1 MKPSHHKD
9 GQELNAL
16 LNAPHVQ
23 VKQNET
29 SNLMEVFLCVVFS
42 ITFLFLQM
50 SCADWARMEFYSS
63 ALQISVLRGEASSSQ
78 QVMET
83 SNQV

>member
-16 LNAPHVQ
+16 LNAPHMQ

-29 SNLMEVFLCVVFS
+29 SNLMDVFLDAVFS
-42 ITFLFLQM
+42 IIFFLQM
-50 SCADWARMEFYSS
+50 SWADCARMDFILQLCADLLLFF
-63 ALQISVLRGEASSSQ
+63 
-78 QVMET
+78 
-83 SNQV
+83 